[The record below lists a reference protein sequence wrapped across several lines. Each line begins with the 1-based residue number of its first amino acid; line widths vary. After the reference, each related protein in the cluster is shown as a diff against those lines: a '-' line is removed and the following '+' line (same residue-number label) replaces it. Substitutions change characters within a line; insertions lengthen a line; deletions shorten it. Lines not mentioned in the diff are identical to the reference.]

1 MLVSAGNGSPFVF
14 QQIQLNIVLSFYDSQ
29 RKARFCTV
37 LIFLAA
43 FPAYAEISPLITIC
57 PLLNDSNDHI
67 ASVSHSS
74 YPRFIAGGSAQLER
88 YNWVRGG

>member
-43 FPAYAEISPLITIC
+43 FPAYAEISP
-57 PLLNDSNDHI
+57 
-67 ASVSHSS
+67 
-74 YPRFIAGGSAQLER
+74 
-88 YNWVRGG
+88 